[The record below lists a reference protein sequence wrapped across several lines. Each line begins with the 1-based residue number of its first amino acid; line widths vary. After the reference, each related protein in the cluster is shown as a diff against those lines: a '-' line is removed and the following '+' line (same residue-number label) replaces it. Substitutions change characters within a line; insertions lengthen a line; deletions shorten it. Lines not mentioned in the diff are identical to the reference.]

1 MKNKEPIADLNMK
14 IRLDYDVPNLEDSLE
29 LFENGLREAMNK
41 TAEKF
46 GLRFRKLTVEVGD
59 AEP

>member
-1 MKNKEPIADLNMK
+1 MKKKEPISDLNMK
-14 IRLDYDVPNLEDSLE
+14 IRLDYDVPNPDDSLE
-29 LFENGLREAMNK
+29 LFEDGLREAMNK
-41 TAEKF
+41 TAKRF